1 MSIYLDNNASTQ
13 LDPRVIKEMQE
24 AMQEQYGN
32 PASVTHAWGWRAEEL
47 IKIARERIAQAIGAK
62 NSQEIVFTSCA
73 TEASNLAIL
82 GHYEL
87 AKHKRFIIS
96 AIEHKATLECT
107 KILRSKGSEVVIL
120 NTDNLGLIDLEQL
133 ERELKKP
140 TDLVSII
147 GANNEIGTIQDL
159 NAISKL
165 VKSANSL
172 LHLDLVQALGKI
184 ELDFKTLNLDFA
196 SFSAHKIY
204 GPKGV
209 GALYVKSGNARLLKA
224 QIVGGGQEHG
234 LRAGTLNL
242 VGIVGFGRAA
252 QLASSEL
259 SENTIK
265 ITELTSTLFNGLR
278 SKLQNLTLNGH
289 PKQRILG
296 NLNLRIDNI
305 RAERLISA
313 LANKVALSS
322 SSACL
327 AQLGQSSHVLEAIG
341 LNKTQIESSF
351 RIGVGK
357 FNTCSEISDA
367 ITLIATELAKS

>member
-1 MSIYLDNNASTQ
+1 MSIYLDNNATTP
-13 LDPRVIKEMQE
+13 LDPRVIEQMLE
-24 AMQEQYGN
+24 AMQQQYGN

-47 IKIARERIAQAIGAK
+47 IKIARERVAQAIGAK
-62 NSQEIVFTSCA
+62 SSQEIIFTSCA
-73 TEASNLAIL
+73 TEATNLALL

-96 AIEHKATLECT
+96 AIEHKATLECARV
-107 KILRSKGSEVVIL
+107 LRSKGSEVVIL
-120 NTDNLGLIDLEQL
+120 NTDHLGLIDLEQL
-133 ERELKKP
+133 ERELKTP
-140 TDLVSII
+140 TDLVSLI

-159 NAISKL
+159 SAISKL
-165 VKSANSL
+165 VQHANSL
-172 LHLDLVQALGKI
+172 LHLDLVQAIGKI
-184 ELDFKTLNLDFA
+184 ELDLKSLNLDFA

-209 GALYVKSGNARLLKA
+209 GALYVKSGKERLLKA
-224 QIVGGGQEHG
+224 QIVGGGQERG

-252 QLASSEL
+252 QLVSAEL
-259 SENTIK
+259 AENTVK
-265 ITELTSTLFNGLR
+265 ISQLTKALFDGLR
-278 SKLQNLTLNGH
+278 SKLPGIKLNGD

-305 RAERLISA
+305 RAERLIST

-327 AQLGQSSHVLEAIG
+327 AQLGQSSHVLEALG
-341 LNKTQIESSF
+341 LNKAQIESSF
-351 RIGVGK
+351 RMSVGK
-357 FNTCSEISDA
+357 FNTRSEIEDA
-367 ITLIATELAKS
+367 IAMIARELANP